1 MLFSVMKLF
10 ISIGMENVRNLEN
23 MLFCIFQA
31 IGNILNLQQ
40 KTIECKG

>member
-10 ISIGMENVRNLEN
+10 ISIRMENVRNLEN
-23 MLFCIFQA
+23 VLFWIFQA

-40 KTIECKG
+40 KQ